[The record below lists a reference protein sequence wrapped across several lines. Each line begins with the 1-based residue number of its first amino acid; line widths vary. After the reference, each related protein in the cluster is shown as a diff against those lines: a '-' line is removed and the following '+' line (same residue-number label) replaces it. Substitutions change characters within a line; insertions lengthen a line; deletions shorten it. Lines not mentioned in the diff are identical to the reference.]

1 MISITIQN
9 GDSADVFV
17 TVTDNDSAPASEVM
31 NNQRLNYASAPVQL
45 QITENAAGR
54 GNIDWKAVR
63 CDDATIYN
71 QSNAAP
77 SDGDLV
83 FVSAG

>member
-9 GDSADVFV
+9 GDAADVFV
-17 TVTDNDSAPASEVM
+17 TVTDNNTAPASVVM
-31 NNQRLNYASAPVQL
+31 NKQRLNYASAPVAL

-54 GNIDWKAVR
+54 ANIDWEAVR
-63 CDDATIYN
+63 CDDAQVSN
-71 QSNAAP
+71 RSNATP

-83 FVSAG
+83 YVSAV